1 MVLPI
6 EFLGIEGGEATLYR
20 LVQEAL
26 SNAVKH
32 NEGAQRVDSRGW
44 RELYAILFAW
54 NDGRELDS
62 SQVRAT
68 HGRKGLGL
76 VAIEERMT
84 AIGGTLE
91 IESRSRHGTELS
103 IRLPLEGGHANSNCA
118 R

>member
-32 NEGAQRVDSRGW
+32 NEGAQRVDSRGR

-54 NDGRELDS
+54 TTAGSLILARYV
-62 SQVRAT
+62 QQ

-76 VAIEERMT
+76 IAIEERMT
-84 AIGGTLE
+84 TIGGTLE
-91 IESRSRHGTELS
+91 IESRSGHGIELS